1 MRSMVCE
8 SGEFAVSISK
18 VQSVN
23 RLCWALCWRKMMLIS
38 RFLVITVPSSTVHAV
53 RSLDSLSLI
62 HRSLARQTAEAY
74 YFPKGEKSR
83 IEKRFDGR
91 IVGNKESRQGKKD

>member
-53 RSLDSLSLI
+53 RSLDSLSPSFIDLLPDS
-62 HRSLARQTAEAY
+62 RSII
-74 YFPKGEKSR
+74 FSKGRE
-83 IEKRFDGR
+83 EQD
-91 IVGNKESRQGKKD
+91 